1 MMNPHF
7 QVLIMNDY
15 YLISLSEDYGS
26 IKKLIKSP
34 NERLSD
40 FTLDDEKIDA
50 IFPFIHSLSVVIID
64 IYLIVFIDDIGQID
78 EMSMCI

>member
-1 MMNPHF
+1 
-7 QVLIMNDY
+7 MNDY

-50 IFPFIHSLSVVIID
+50 IFPFIH
-64 IYLIVFIDDIGQID
+64 
-78 EMSMCI
+78 